1 MNSIQWRR
9 KLGSVLA
16 DLDSLT
22 SRVESATLVEGVL
35 AIMSSKGY
43 YEQKGTTWLDRA
55 APSRVTTSLEARLGS
70 DPILGAM

>member
-1 MNSIQWRR
+1 MGI
-9 KLGSVLA
+9 
-16 DLDSLT
+16 
-22 SRVESATLVEGVL
+22 RVHFQEQSATLVEGVL

-55 APSRVTTSLEARLGS
+55 APTPSRVTTSLEARLGS

>member
-16 DLDSLT
+16 YLESLT

-55 APSRVTTSLEARLGS
+55 APTPSRVTTSLKLG
-70 DPILGAM
+70 

>member
-1 MNSIQWRR
+1 MNSIQWRRR

-16 DLDSLT
+16 DLYSLT

-55 APSRVTTSLEARLGS
+55 EHLHLLA
-70 DPILGAM
+70 

>member
-1 MNSIQWRR
+1 MP
-9 KLGSVLA
+9 VLA

-43 YEQKGTTWLDRA
+43 YKRKGTTWLDRA
-55 APSRVTTSLEARLGS
+55 SRNDSFWKLGS
-70 DPILGAM
+70 DRIQL

>member
-16 DLDSLT
+16 DLESLT

-55 APSRVTTSLEARLGS
+55 APTPSRVTTSLKLG
-70 DPILGAM
+70 

>member
-1 MNSIQWRR
+1 VNSIQWRR

-16 DLDSLT
+16 YLESLT
-22 SRVESATLVEGVL
+22 SRVESATRVL

-55 APSRVTTSLEARLGS
+55 APTPSRVTTSLKLG
-70 DPILGAM
+70 

>member
-16 DLDSLT
+16 YLESLT
-22 SRVESATLVEGVL
+22 SRVESATRVL

-55 APSRVTTSLEARLGS
+55 APTPSRVTTSLKLG
-70 DPILGAM
+70 

>member
-22 SRVESATLVEGVL
+22 SRVEYETLVEGVL

-55 APSRVTTSLEARLGS
+55 APTPSRVMTSLKLG
-70 DPILGAM
+70 

>member
-1 MNSIQWRR
+1 VNSIQWRR

-16 DLDSLT
+16 YLESLT

-55 APSRVTTSLEARLGS
+55 APTPSRVTTSLKLG
-70 DPILGAM
+70 

>member
-16 DLDSLT
+16 YLESLT

-55 APSRVTTSLEARLGS
+55 APTPSRVTTSFKLG
-70 DPILGAM
+70 

>member
-9 KLGSVLA
+9 KLGKVLA

-35 AIMSSKGY
+35 AIMSSKGLFSKSR
-43 YEQKGTTWLDRA
+43 KGL
-55 APSRVTTSLEARLGS
+55 LGS
-70 DPILGAM
+70 IEQHLHLLTTRLL

>member
-1 MNSIQWRR
+1 MEEEA
-9 KLGSVLA
+9 KLGAVLA
-16 DLDSLT
+16 DLESLT

-55 APSRVTTSLEARLGS
+55 APTPSHVTTSLKLGY
-70 DPILGAM
+70 DRIQF